1 MVGASARYSC
11 LHIPVETGTSPFSI
25 RIEAG
30 GGRLCR
36 FPTADIVLIVVRLFA
51 ESARCVFAVS
61 RPVTLYWSEC
71 SNQLISAVVI
81 FRSLTGEAAVLGC
94 GRSRTLHYH
103 YLLRLYGFGIVNA
116 EGIYSYLLHCLS
128 VDGLI
133 VAAGHAICDLVDIL
147 HALDDLAE
155 GGILAVKVRCVLV
168 HDEKLAAGG
177 VGCHGTGHG
186 QNASGV
192 LEVVLHTVHSELTLD
207 AVARAA
213 DADTLRVAALDHEAS
228 DDAVEDNAVI
238 EVVLYE

>member
-30 GGRLCR
+30 GGRLCW

-61 RPVTLYWSEC
+61 RPVTLYRSER

-103 YLLRLYGFGIVNA
+103 YILL
-116 EGIYSYLLHCLS
+116 
-128 VDGLI
+128 
-133 VAAGHAICDLVDIL
+133 
-147 HALDDLAE
+147 
-155 GGILAVKVRCVLV
+155 
-168 HDEKLAAGG
+168 
-177 VGCHGTGHG
+177 TP
-186 QNASGV
+186 
-192 LEVVLHTVHSELTLD
+192 
-207 AVARAA
+207 
-213 DADTLRVAALDHEAS
+213 LRVRDSQRRRFLQLPSSLPVCGWAYRCGRSCNLRSCRHS
-228 DDAVEDNAVI
+228 PCPR
-238 EVVLYE
+238 